1 MKRSLWKILA
11 LLMAFSLVAAA
22 CGSDDDEVSSA
33 SDDTAADTS
42 DDTSDDSGDDDAME
56 EEDDSSDDDAMEEDT
71 SGDDAT
77 DDAAEECVVARGV
90 SDDSIKFGSSQ
101 PLTGA
106 LAALGADA
114 TFALELTR
122 DRINE
127 GGGIHGRMI
136 EIVVQDD
143 EYNAEKTTA
152 NSQYFIDREEVFAVW
167 ASIGSAPLVSA
178 IPLHDE
184 SDTPTLFP
192 WAQDLSLYDVDAH
205 PLFFSVNPPA
215 YAQTK
220 GFGDFLVENADDI
233 SGGEEIKVG
242 LMTINSVDGE
252 QTVQGFKDSLGADLL
267 VSEQTYEG
275 DATTALP
282 QVIAFDDAGVTDVYI
297 GTGDALFAQVL
308 QEADQIGLEAR
319 FWGSTGTITQNT
331 IDLAGDLSEGA
342 YGVNVI
348 SSATATEKPG
358 IARYQEE
365 MLAAGAEETQLGTA
379 SLLAY
384 TGGLVLEEALN
395 RAGPCLNIDTFVEA
409 MYSIQDFD
417 TGGIMPPLTF
427 TPDNHLGNNGVVLLQ
442 VQDGQW
448 VGIN

>member
-1 MKRSLWKILA
+1 MNRTLLRLLA
-11 LLMAFSLVAAA
+11 LLAAVSLIAVA
-22 CGSDDDEVSSA
+22 CGDDDETADAGDSS
-33 SDDTAADTS
+33 
-42 DDTSDDSGDDDAME
+42 SDDSSS
-56 EEDDSSDDDAMEEDT
+56 DDSSSDDSSSDDSSSDAGE
-71 SGDDAT
+71 A
-77 DDAAEECVVARGV
+77 CVLGRGV
-90 SDDSIKFGSSQ
+90 SDDTILFGSSM

-114 TFALELTR
+114 TFAIELTA
-122 DRINE
+122 DRINDA
-127 GGGIHGRMI
+127 GGVNGRMV
-136 EIVVQDD
+136 EIIVQDD

-152 NSQYFIDREEVFAVW
+152 NSQYFIDREGVFGIW

-184 SDTPTLFP
+184 SDTLTLFP
-192 WAQDLSLYDVDAH
+192 WAQDLSLFDVEAH

-220 GFGDFLVENADDI
+220 GFSDYVASAFP
-233 SGGEEIKVG
+233 GEDVRVG

-252 QTVQGFKDSLGADLL
+252 QTVQGYKDGLGGDLL

-282 QVIAFDDAGVTDVYI
+282 QAIAFQDAEVTDIYI
-297 GTGDALFAQVL
+297 GTGDALFAQFL

-319 FWGSTGTITQNT
+319 FWGSTGTISNT
-331 IDLAGDLSEGA
+331 TLELAGDLAEGA

-348 SSATATEKPG
+348 ASASATELPG

-365 MLAAGAEETQLGTA
+365 MLAAGAEETQIGTA

-395 RAGPCLNIDTFVEA
+395 RAGECLNVETFVEA
-409 MYSIQDFD
+409 MHSIENFD

-442 VQDGQW
+442 VQDGQY
-448 VGIN
+448 VQIN

>member
-1 MKRSLWKILA
+1 MNRTLLRLLA
-11 LLMAFSLVAAA
+11 LLAAVSLIAVA
-22 CGSDDDEVSSA
+22 CGDDDETADAGDSS
-33 SDDTAADTS
+33 SN
-42 DDTSDDSGDDDAME
+42 DDSSS
-56 EEDDSSDDDAMEEDT
+56 DDSSDDSSSDDSSSDAGE
-71 SGDDAT
+71 A
-77 DDAAEECVVARGV
+77 CVLGRGV
-90 SDDSIKFGSSQ
+90 SDDTILFGSSM

-114 TFALELTR
+114 TFAIELTA
-122 DRINE
+122 DRINDA
-127 GGGIHGRMI
+127 GGVNGRMV
-136 EIVVQDD
+136 EIIVQDD

-152 NSQYFIDREEVFAVW
+152 NSQYFIDREGVFGIW

-184 SDTPTLFP
+184 SDTLTLFP
-192 WAQDLSLYDVDAH
+192 WAQDLSLFDIEAH

-220 GFGDFLVENADDI
+220 GFSDYVASAFP
-233 SGGEEIKVG
+233 GEDVRVG

-252 QTVQGFKDSLGADLL
+252 QTVQGYKDGLGGDLL

-282 QVIAFDDAGVTDVYI
+282 QAIAFQDAEVTDIYI
-297 GTGDALFAQVL
+297 GTGDALFAQFL

-319 FWGSTGTITQNT
+319 FWGSTGTISNT
-331 IDLAGDLSEGA
+331 TLELAGDLAEGA

-348 SSATATEKPG
+348 ASASATELPG

-365 MLAAGAEETQLGTA
+365 MLAAGAEETQIGTA

-395 RAGPCLNIDTFVEA
+395 RAGECLNVETFVEA
-409 MYSIQDFD
+409 MHSIENFD

-442 VQDGQW
+442 VQDGQY
-448 VGIN
+448 VQIN

>member
-1 MKRSLWKILA
+1 MNRTLLRLLA
-11 LLMAFSLVAAA
+11 LLAAVSLIAVA
-22 CGSDDDEVSSA
+22 CGDDDETADAGDSSG
-33 SDDTAADTS
+33 S
-42 DDTSDDSGDDDAME
+42 SDDSSS
-56 EEDDSSDDDAMEEDT
+56 DDSSDDSSSDAGE
-71 SGDDAT
+71 A
-77 DDAAEECVVARGV
+77 CVLGRGV
-90 SDDSIKFGSSQ
+90 SDDTILFGSSM

-114 TFALELTR
+114 TFAIELTA
-122 DRINE
+122 DRINDA
-127 GGGIHGRMI
+127 GGVNGRMV
-136 EIVVQDD
+136 EIIVQDD

-152 NSQYFIDREEVFAVW
+152 NSQYFIDREGVFGIW

-184 SDTPTLFP
+184 SDTLTLFP
-192 WAQDLSLYDVDAH
+192 WAQDLSLFDIEAH

-220 GFGDFLVENADDI
+220 GFSDYVASAFP
-233 SGGEEIKVG
+233 GEDVRVG

-252 QTVQGFKDSLGADLL
+252 QTVQGYKDGLGGDLL

-282 QVIAFDDAGVTDVYI
+282 QAIAFQDAEVTDIYI
-297 GTGDALFAQVL
+297 GTGDALFAQFL

-319 FWGSTGTITQNT
+319 FWGSTGTISNT
-331 IDLAGDLSEGA
+331 TLELAGDLAEGA

-348 SSATATEKPG
+348 ASASATELPG

-365 MLAAGAEETQLGTA
+365 MLAAGAEESQIGTA

-395 RAGPCLNIDTFVEA
+395 RAGECLNVETFVEA
-409 MYSIQDFD
+409 MHSIENFD

-442 VQDGQW
+442 VQDGQY
-448 VGIN
+448 VQIN

>member
-1 MKRSLWKILA
+1 MNRTLLRLLA
-11 LLMAFSLVAAA
+11 LLAAVSLIAVA
-22 CGSDDDEVSSA
+22 CGDDDETADAGGSS
-33 SDDTAADTS
+33 SS
-42 DDTSDDSGDDDAME
+42 SDDS
-56 EEDDSSDDDAMEEDT
+56 SSDAGE
-71 SGDDAT
+71 A
-77 DDAAEECVVARGV
+77 CVLGRGV
-90 SDDSIKFGSSQ
+90 SDDTILFGSSM

-114 TFALELTR
+114 TFAIELTA
-122 DRINE
+122 DRINDA
-127 GGGIHGRMI
+127 GGVNGRMV
-136 EIVVQDD
+136 EIIVQDD

-152 NSQYFIDREEVFAVW
+152 NSQYFIDREGVFGIW

-184 SDTPTLFP
+184 SDTLTLFP
-192 WAQDLSLYDVDAH
+192 WAQDLSLFDVEAH

-220 GFGDFLVENADDI
+220 GFSDYVASAFP
-233 SGGEEIKVG
+233 GEDVRVG

-252 QTVQGFKDSLGADLL
+252 QTVQGYKDGLGGDLL

-282 QVIAFDDAGVTDVYI
+282 QAIAFQDAGVTDIYI
-297 GTGDALFAQVL
+297 GTGDALFAQFL

-319 FWGSTGTITQNT
+319 FWGSTGTISNT
-331 IDLAGDLSEGA
+331 TLELAGDLAEGA

-348 SSATATEKPG
+348 ASASATELPG

-365 MLAAGAEETQLGTA
+365 MLAAGAEETQIGTA

-395 RAGPCLNIDTFVEA
+395 RAGECLNVETFVEA
-409 MYSIQDFD
+409 MHSIENFD

-442 VQDGQW
+442 VQDGQY
-448 VGIN
+448 VQIN

>member
-1 MKRSLWKILA
+1 MNRTLLRLLA
-11 LLMAFSLVAAA
+11 LLAAVSLIAVA
-22 CGSDDDEVSSA
+22 CGDDDETADAGDSSG
-33 SDDTAADTS
+33 S
-42 DDTSDDSGDDDAME
+42 SDDSSS
-56 EEDDSSDDDAMEEDT
+56 DDSSSDAGE
-71 SGDDAT
+71 A
-77 DDAAEECVVARGV
+77 CVLGRGV
-90 SDDSIKFGSSQ
+90 SDDTILFGSSM

-114 TFALELTR
+114 TFAIELTA
-122 DRINE
+122 DRINDA
-127 GGGIHGRMI
+127 GGVNGRMV
-136 EIVVQDD
+136 EIIVQDD

-152 NSQYFIDREEVFAVW
+152 NSQYFIDREGVFGIW

-184 SDTPTLFP
+184 SDTLTLFP
-192 WAQDLSLYDVDAH
+192 WAQDLSLFDIEAH

-220 GFGDFLVENADDI
+220 GFSDYVASAFP
-233 SGGEEIKVG
+233 GEDVRVG

-252 QTVQGFKDSLGADLL
+252 QTVQGYKDGLGGDLL

-282 QVIAFDDAGVTDVYI
+282 QAIAFQDAEVTDIYI
-297 GTGDALFAQVL
+297 GTGDALFAQFL

-319 FWGSTGTITQNT
+319 FWGSTGTISNT
-331 IDLAGDLSEGA
+331 TLELAGDLAEGA

-348 SSATATEKPG
+348 ASASASELPG

-365 MLAAGAEETQLGTA
+365 MLAAGAEESQIGTA

-395 RAGPCLNIDTFVEA
+395 RAGECLNVETFVEA
-409 MYSIQDFD
+409 MHSIENFD

-442 VQDGQW
+442 VQDGQY
-448 VGIN
+448 VQIN

>member
-1 MKRSLWKILA
+1 MNRTLLRLLA
-11 LLMAFSLVAAA
+11 LLAAVSLIAVA
-22 CGSDDDEVSSA
+22 CGDDDETADAGDSS
-33 SDDTAADTS
+33 SS
-42 DDTSDDSGDDDAME
+42 SSSSDDS
-56 EEDDSSDDDAMEEDT
+56 SSDAGE
-71 SGDDAT
+71 A
-77 DDAAEECVVARGV
+77 CVLGRGV
-90 SDDSIKFGSSQ
+90 SDDTILFGSSM

-114 TFALELTR
+114 TFAIELTA
-122 DRINE
+122 DRINDA
-127 GGGIHGRMI
+127 GGVNGRMV
-136 EIVVQDD
+136 EIIVQDD

-152 NSQYFIDREEVFAVW
+152 NSQYFIDREGVFGIW

-184 SDTPTLFP
+184 SDTLTLFP
-192 WAQDLSLYDVDAH
+192 WAQDLSLFDVEAH

-220 GFGDFLVENADDI
+220 GFSDYVASAFP
-233 SGGEEIKVG
+233 GEDVRVG

-252 QTVQGFKDSLGADLL
+252 QTVQGYKDGLGGDLL

-282 QVIAFDDAGVTDVYI
+282 QAIAFQDAEVTDIYI
-297 GTGDALFAQVL
+297 GTGDALFAQFL

-319 FWGSTGTITQNT
+319 FWGSTGTISNT
-331 IDLAGDLSEGA
+331 TLELAGDLAEGA

-348 SSATATEKPG
+348 ASASATELPG

-365 MLAAGAEETQLGTA
+365 MLAAGAEETQIGTA

-395 RAGPCLNIDTFVEA
+395 RAGECLNVETFVEA
-409 MYSIQDFD
+409 MHSIENFD

-442 VQDGQW
+442 VQDGQY
-448 VGIN
+448 VQIN

>member
-1 MKRSLWKILA
+1 MNRTLLRLLA
-11 LLMAFSLVAAA
+11 LLAAVSLIAVA
-22 CGSDDDEVSSA
+22 CGDDDETADAGDSS
-33 SDDTAADTS
+33 S
-42 DDTSDDSGDDDAME
+42 SDDSSSDDSSS
-56 EEDDSSDDDAMEEDT
+56 DDSSDDSSSDAGE
-71 SGDDAT
+71 A
-77 DDAAEECVVARGV
+77 CVLGRGV
-90 SDDSIKFGSSQ
+90 SDDTILFGSSM

-114 TFALELTR
+114 TFAIELTA
-122 DRINE
+122 DRINDA
-127 GGGIHGRMI
+127 GGVNGRMV
-136 EIVVQDD
+136 EIIVQDD

-152 NSQYFIDREEVFAVW
+152 NSQYFIDREGVFGIW

-184 SDTPTLFP
+184 SDTLTLFP
-192 WAQDLSLYDVDAH
+192 WAQDLSLFDVEAH

-220 GFGDFLVENADDI
+220 GFSDYVASAFP
-233 SGGEEIKVG
+233 GEDVRVG

-252 QTVQGFKDSLGADLL
+252 QTVQGYKDGLGGDLL

-282 QVIAFDDAGVTDVYI
+282 QAIAFQDAGVTDIYI
-297 GTGDALFAQVL
+297 GTGDALFAQFL

-319 FWGSTGTITQNT
+319 FWGSTGTISNT
-331 IDLAGDLSEGA
+331 TIELAGDLAEGA

-348 SSATATEKPG
+348 ASASATELPG

-365 MLAAGAEETQLGTA
+365 MLAAGAEETQIGTA

-384 TGGLVLEEALN
+384 TGGLVLEEALK
-395 RAGPCLNIDTFVEA
+395 RAGECLNVDTFVDA
-409 MYSIQDFD
+409 MHSIENFD

-442 VQDGQW
+442 VQDGQY
-448 VGIN
+448 VQIN

>member
-1 MKRSLWKILA
+1 MRRSLLKLLA
-11 LLMAFSLVAAA
+11 LLALFSLVAAA
-22 CGSDDDEVSSA
+22 CGDDDDATQA
-33 SDDTAADTS
+33 SG
-42 DDTSDDSGDDDAME
+42 DDTSESSDDSSGDDGSGDDSSG
-56 EEDDSSDDDAMEEDT
+56 DDSSDDDS
-71 SGDDAT
+71 SGDDSSGDDSSGDDGAAT
-77 DDAAEECVVARGV
+77 ECPAQRGV
-90 SDDSIKFGSSQ
+90 TDTSIKFGSSM

-114 TFALELTR
+114 TFAIEMTA

-127 GGGIHGRMI
+127 AGGINGRMI

-152 NSQYFIDREEVFAVW
+152 NSQFFIDREEVFAIW

-184 SDTPTLFP
+184 AEVLTLFP
-192 WAQDLSLYDVDAH
+192 WAQDLSLYDVNEH

-220 GFGDFLVENADDI
+220 GFSDYVAENFP
-233 SGGEEIKVG
+233 GEDIKVG

-252 QTVQGFKDSLGADLL
+252 QTVQGYKDGLGGDLL

-297 GTGDALFAQVL
+297 GTGDALFAQFL

-331 IDLAGDLSEGA
+331 IELAGDLAEGA

-348 SSATATEKPG
+348 ASASATDQPG
-358 IARYQEE
+358 IAAYNDE
-365 MLAAGAEETQLGTA
+365 MLAAGADPAQIGTA

-395 RAGPCLNIDTFVEA
+395 RAGECLTTQSFVDA
-409 MYSIQDFD
+409 MHSIQDFE
-417 TGGIMPPLTF
+417 TGGIMPPLSF
-427 TPDNHLGNNGVVLLQ
+427 APDNHLGNNGIVLLQ
-442 VQDGQW
+442 VQGGEWTQ
-448 VGIN
+448 IN